1 MKHLSTYFTIQNNKS
16 NKILLFDVDDTLIN
30 TTACIWVVKNG
41 RYIKKLT
48 NSEYNDYKLG
58 PGESFDLR
66 EFEDK
71 EILFKETLTKYWY
84 TLKREYNKGTH
95 IGIITARGNCEMIR
109 DFIKKNGI
117 DIHKSLVFATDDP
130 KLGLM
135 GTVQQRKAEVIAR
148 LYNMGYRLF
157 VFFDDN
163 LNNLRAAKSLERI
176 YDDATI
182 LIKKV

>member
-1 MKHLSTYFTIQNNKS
+1 
-16 NKILLFDVDDTLIN
+16 
-30 TTACIWVVKNG
+30 
-41 RYIKKLT
+41 
-48 NSEYNDYKLG
+48 
-58 PGESFDLR
+58 
-66 EFEDK
+66 
-71 EILFKETLTKYWY
+71 
-84 TLKREYNKGTH
+84 
-95 IGIITARGNCEMIR
+95 
-109 DFIKKNGI
+109 
-117 DIHKSLVFATDDP
+117 
-130 KLGLM
+130 M

>member
-1 MKHLSTYFTIQNNKS
+1 
-16 NKILLFDVDDTLIN
+16 
-30 TTACIWVVKNG
+30 
-41 RYIKKLT
+41 
-48 NSEYNDYKLG
+48 
-58 PGESFDLR
+58 
-66 EFEDK
+66 
-71 EILFKETLTKYWY
+71 
-84 TLKREYNKGTH
+84 
-95 IGIITARGNCEMIR
+95 MIR

-182 LIKKV
+182 LIKKTLVKKVKTTTLLNKCFFLLYVISQNQNLICGIPLTDITI